1 MKITAFFAAFLVQSV
16 AGIAVQ
22 RASLHQLFTGV
33 DSAAS
38 RSARAAGNS
47 ICSANM
53 QKITKLAR
61 VAGELFVSLT
71 PISTRGY
78 SGPSANFS
86 PYLFVAWANQLVV
99 QSSGTF
105 SPT

>member
-1 MKITAFFAAFLVQSV
+1 MKITAFFVAFLVQSA
-16 AGIAVQ
+16 AGIALE
-22 RASLHQLFTGV
+22 RASLHQLFTGEHH
-33 DSAAS
+33 
-38 RSARAAGNS
+38 RTARASGNS

-78 SGPSANFS
+78 TFSTPSANFS
-86 PYLFVAWANQLVV
+86 PYI
-99 QSSGTF
+99 
-105 SPT
+105 

>member
-1 MKITAFFAAFLVQSV
+1 MKIVAVLTAFLVQSA

-22 RASLHQLFTGV
+22 RASLHQLFTGKAQ
-33 DSAAS
+33 SSTLS
-38 RSARAAGNS
+38 RSERAAGNS

-78 SGPSANFS
+78 GTPSANFS
-86 PYLFVAWANQLVV
+86 PYMYAWANQLVA
-99 QSSGTF
+99 QSSGK
-105 SPT
+105 SI

>member
-1 MKITAFFAAFLVQSV
+1 MKITAFFAAFLVNSA

-22 RASLHQLFTGV
+22 RATLHQLFTGE
-33 DSAAS
+33 DIT

-78 SGPSANFS
+78 SGPSANFFAVFICRLGT
-86 PYLFVAWANQLVV
+86 PAGCPIGRHLFK
-99 QSSGTF
+99 
-105 SPT
+105 PT